1 MRLRLCTL
9 CLVLAAP
16 AFASDEDNRPKP
28 NLVIIMADDLGYGE
42 LSCYG
47 NTAYKTPHLD
57 ALARAGMRFTDYHSN
72 GAVCSPTR
80 AALLTGRYQ
89 QRAGVGGVIYA
100 GFNQNR
106 NHGLH
111 QSETT
116 FAELL
121 AGGGY
126 KNGCFGKW
134 HLGYEKKFNPVHH
147 GFSRFRGYVSGNI
160 DYQSHYDRV
169 GVYDWWEG
177 LEHIREKG
185 YSTHLITRHAV
196 KFIEEHKG
204 RPFCLYVPHEAPH
217 TPFQGPGDP
226 AFRVKG
232 RVVPE
237 KRSAAFKK
245 RAYREMVQEMDK
257 GVGEIIAALKRLGL
271 EKNTLVFFV
280 SDNGAASFGNNGS
293 LRGSKGQLWEGGHRV
308 PAIASWPGRIEAGST
323 CDDLSIG
330 IDIFPTLLELA
341 GLSAPEKL
349 RLDGRSLALS
359 LLGKQRVTGGTRKLY
374 WGAGRQQAMREG
386 PWKYVRELKGQ
397 KVAALYNLST
407 DPGERN
413 NLAKKNPTRLA
424 SMQKDYAAWAKDV
437 ANGATRQPPIPGNK
451 R

>member
-1 MRLRLCTL
+1 MRPALCTL
-9 CLVLAAP
+9 CLALCATTAR
-16 AFASDEDNRPKP
+16 AIGEETRKP
-28 NLVIIMADDLGYGE
+28 NLVVIMADDLGYGE

-47 NTAYKTPHLD
+47 NNNYKTPHLD
-57 ALARAGMRFTDYHSN
+57 ALARAGVRFTDYHSN

-100 GFNQNR
+100 GFDQNR

-116 FAELL
+116 FAEPLGG
-121 AGGGY
+121 AGY
-126 KNGCFGKW
+126 QNGCFGKW

-147 GFSRFRGYVSGNI
+147 GFNRFRGYVSGNI
-160 DYQSHYDRV
+160 DYQSHFDRV

-196 KFIEEHKG
+196 KFIEEHRD

-226 AFRVKG
+226 GFRVKG
-232 RVVPE
+232 KVVPE
-237 KRSAAFKK
+237 KRAAAFKK

-257 GVGEIIAALKRLGL
+257 GVGEIVAALERLGL
-271 EKNTLVFFV
+271 EKNTVVFFV
-280 SDNGAASFGNNGS
+280 SDNGATSFGSNGS
-293 LRGSKGQLWEGGHRV
+293 LRGNKGQLWEGGHRV
-308 PAIASWPGRIEAGST
+308 PAIASWPGRIAAGSA

-330 IDIFPTLLELA
+330 MDIFPTLLELA
-341 GLSAPEKL
+341 GVNAPENL
-349 RLDGRSLALS
+349 RLDGRSLVPS
-359 LLGKQRVTGGTRKLY
+359 LFGKKPPGQRKLY
-374 WGAGRQQAMREG
+374 WSAGRQQAMRDG

-397 KVAALYNLST
+397 KAAALYNLSS
-407 DPGERN
+407 DQGEKN
-413 NLAKKNPTRLA
+413 NLAGKDPARLA
-424 SMQKDYAAWAKDV
+424 SMRKDYAAWRKDV
-437 ANGATRQPPIPGNK
+437 AAGATKQPPIPGTRK
-451 R
+451 

>member
-1 MRLRLCTL
+1 MRLSLCTL
-9 CLVLAAP
+9 CLFLSAP
-16 AFASDEDNRPKP
+16 TLTANEAGKRKP
-28 NLVIIMADDLGYGE
+28 NLVVIMADDLGYGE

-47 NTAYKTPHLD
+47 NNNYKTPHLD
-57 ALARAGMRFTDYHSN
+57 ALARAGVRFTDYHSN

-100 GFNQNR
+100 GFDQNR

-116 FAELL
+116 FAESLGG
-121 AGGGY
+121 AGY
-126 KNGCFGKW
+126 QNGCFGKW

-147 GFSRFRGYVSGNI
+147 GFNRFRGYVSGNI
-160 DYQSHYDRV
+160 DYQSHFDRV

-196 KFIEEHKG
+196 KFIEEHKD

-226 AFRVKG
+226 GFRVKG

-237 KRSAAFKK
+237 KRSAGFKK

-257 GVGEIIAALKRLGL
+257 GVGEIVATLKRLGL
-271 EKNTLVFFV
+271 EKNTVVFFV
-280 SDNGAASFGNNGS
+280 SDNGAASFGSNGS
-293 LRGSKGQLWEGGHRV
+293 LRGNKGQLWEGGHRV
-308 PAIASWPGRIEAGST
+308 PAIVSWPGRIAAGST

-330 IDIFPTLLELA
+330 MDIFPTLLELA
-341 GLSAPEKL
+341 GVNAPENL
-349 RLDGRSLALS
+349 RLDGRSLVPS
-359 LLGKQRVTGGTRKLY
+359 LFGKRSAGQRKLY
-374 WGAGRQQAMREG
+374 WSAGRQQAMRDG

-397 KVAALYNLST
+397 KAAALYNLSSDQGEKNSLAGK
-407 DPGERN
+407 DP
-413 NLAKKNPTRLA
+413 ARLA
-424 SMQKDYAAWAKDV
+424 SMRKDYAAWRKDV
-437 ANGATRQPPIPGNK
+437 AAGATKQPPIPGTK
-451 R
+451 K

>member
-1 MRLRLCTL
+1 MRPALCTL
-9 CLVLAAP
+9 CLALCATTAR
-16 AFASDEDNRPKP
+16 ATGEETRKP
-28 NLVIIMADDLGYGE
+28 NLVVIMADDLGYGE

-47 NTAYKTPHLD
+47 NHNYKTPHLD
-57 ALARAGMRFTDYHSN
+57 ALARAGVRFTDYHSN

-100 GFNQNR
+100 GFDQNR

-116 FAELL
+116 FAEPLGG
-121 AGGGY
+121 AGY
-126 KNGCFGKW
+126 QNGCFGKW

-147 GFSRFRGYVSGNI
+147 GFNRFRGYVSGNI
-160 DYQSHYDRV
+160 DYQSHFDRV

-177 LEHIREKG
+177 LEHLREKG

-196 KFIEEHKG
+196 KFIEEHRD

-226 AFRVKG
+226 GFRVKG
-232 RVVPE
+232 KVVPE

-257 GVGEIIAALKRLGL
+257 GVGEIVATLKRLGL
-271 EKNTLVFFV
+271 EKNTVVFFI
-280 SDNGAASFGNNGS
+280 SDNGATGFGSNGS
-293 LRGSKGQLWEGGHRV
+293 LRGNKGQLWEGGHRV
-308 PAIASWPGRIEAGST
+308 PAIARWPGRIAAGSA

-330 IDIFPTLLELA
+330 MDIFPTLLELA
-341 GLSAPEKL
+341 GVNAPENL
-349 RLDGRSLALS
+349 RLDGRSLVPS
-359 LLGKQRVTGGTRKLY
+359 LFGKKPPGQRKLY
-374 WGAGRQQAMREG
+374 WSAGRQQAMRDG

-397 KVAALYNLST
+397 KAAALYNLSS
-407 DPGERN
+407 DQGEKN
-413 NLAKKNPTRLA
+413 NLAGKDPARLA
-424 SMQKDYAAWAKDV
+424 SMRKDYAAWRKDV
-437 ANGATRQPPIPGNK
+437 AAGATKQPPIPGTK
-451 R
+451 K

>member
-1 MRLRLCTL
+1 MRLSLCTL
-9 CLVLAAP
+9 CLFLSAP
-16 AFASDEDNRPKP
+16 ALTANEAGKRKP

-47 NTAYKTPHLD
+47 NNNYKTPHLD
-57 ALARAGMRFTDYHSN
+57 ALARAGVRFTDYHSN

-100 GFNQNR
+100 GFDQNR

-116 FAELL
+116 FAEPLGG
-121 AGGGY
+121 AGY
-126 KNGCFGKW
+126 QSGCFGKW

-147 GFSRFRGYVSGNI
+147 GFNRFRGYVSGNI
-160 DYQSHYDRV
+160 DYQSHFDRV

-196 KFIEEHKG
+196 KFIEEHRD

-226 AFRVKG
+226 GFRVKG
-232 RVVPE
+232 KVVPE

-257 GVGEIIAALKRLGL
+257 GVGEIVAALERLGL
-271 EKNTLVFFV
+271 EKNTVVFFV
-280 SDNGAASFGNNGS
+280 SDNGATSFGSNGS
-293 LRGSKGQLWEGGHRV
+293 LRGNKGQLWEGGHRV
-308 PAIASWPGRIEAGST
+308 PAIASWPGRIAAGSA

-330 IDIFPTLLELA
+330 MDIFPTLLELA
-341 GLSAPEKL
+341 GVNAPENL
-349 RLDGRSLALS
+349 RLDGRSLVPS
-359 LLGKQRVTGGTRKLY
+359 LFGKKPPGQRKLY
-374 WGAGRQQAMREG
+374 WSAGRQQAMRDG

-397 KVAALYNLST
+397 KAAALYNLSS
-407 DPGERN
+407 DQGEKN
-413 NLAKKNPTRLA
+413 NLAGKDPARLA
-424 SMQKDYAAWAKDV
+424 SMRKDYAAWRKDV
-437 ANGATRQPPIPGNK
+437 AAGATKQPPIPGTK
-451 R
+451 K

>member
-1 MRLRLCTL
+1 MRLSLCTL
-9 CLVLAAP
+9 CLFLSAP
-16 AFASDEDNRPKP
+16 TLTANEAGKRKP

-47 NTAYKTPHLD
+47 NNNSKTPHLD
-57 ALARAGMRFTDYHSN
+57 ALARAGVRFTDYHSN

-100 GFNQNR
+100 GFDQNR

-116 FAELL
+116 FAEPLGG
-121 AGGGY
+121 AGY
-126 KNGCFGKW
+126 QNGCFGKW

-147 GFSRFRGYVSGNI
+147 GFNRFRGYVSGNI
-160 DYQSHYDRV
+160 DYQSHFDRV
-169 GVYDWWEG
+169 GAYDWWEG

-196 KFIEEHKG
+196 KFIEEHRD

-226 AFRVKG
+226 GFRVKG
-232 RVVPE
+232 KVVPE
-237 KRSAAFKK
+237 KRAAAFKK

-257 GVGEIIAALKRLGL
+257 GVGEIVAAIERLGL
-271 EKNTLVFFV
+271 EKNTVVFFV
-280 SDNGAASFGNNGS
+280 SDNGATSFGSNGS
-293 LRGSKGQLWEGGHRV
+293 LRGNKGQLWEGGHRV
-308 PAIASWPGRIEAGST
+308 PAIASWPGRIAAGSA

-330 IDIFPTLLELA
+330 MDIFPTLLELA
-341 GLSAPEKL
+341 GVNAPENL
-349 RLDGRSLALS
+349 RLDGRSLVPS
-359 LLGKQRVTGGTRKLY
+359 LFGKKPAGQRKLY
-374 WGAGRQQAMREG
+374 WSAGRQQAMRDG

-397 KVAALYNLST
+397 KAAALYNLSS
-407 DPGERN
+407 DQGEKN
-413 NLAKKNPTRLA
+413 NLAGKDPARLA
-424 SMQKDYAAWAKDV
+424 SMRKDYAAWRKDV
-437 ANGATRQPPIPGNK
+437 AAGATKQPPIPGTK
-451 R
+451 K

>member
-1 MRLRLCTL
+1 MRLSLCTL
-9 CLVLAAP
+9 CLFLSAP
-16 AFASDEDNRPKP
+16 TLTANEAGKRKP

-47 NTAYKTPHLD
+47 NNNYKTPHLD
-57 ALARAGMRFTDYHSN
+57 ALARAGVRFTDYHSN

-100 GFNQNR
+100 GFDQNR

-116 FAELL
+116 FAEPLGG
-121 AGGGY
+121 AGY
-126 KNGCFGKW
+126 QNGCFGKW

-147 GFSRFRGYVSGNI
+147 GFNRFRGYVSGNI
-160 DYQSHYDRV
+160 DYQSHFDRV

-196 KFIEEHKG
+196 KFIEEHRD

-226 AFRVKG
+226 GFRVKG
-232 RVVPE
+232 KVVPE
-237 KRSAAFKK
+237 KRAAAFKK

-257 GVGEIIAALKRLGL
+257 GVGEIVAALKRLGL
-271 EKNTLVFFV
+271 EKNTVVFFV
-280 SDNGAASFGNNGS
+280 SDNGATSFGSNGS
-293 LRGSKGQLWEGGHRV
+293 LRGNKGQLWEGGHRV
-308 PAIASWPGRIEAGST
+308 PAIASWPGRIAAGSA

-330 IDIFPTLLELA
+330 MDIFPTLLELA
-341 GLSAPEKL
+341 GVNAPESL
-349 RLDGRSLALS
+349 RLDGRSLVPS
-359 LLGKQRVTGGTRKLY
+359 LFGKKPSGQRKLY
-374 WGAGRQQAMREG
+374 WSAGRQQAMRDG

-397 KVAALYNLST
+397 KAAALYNLSS
-407 DPGERN
+407 DQGEKN
-413 NLAKKNPTRLA
+413 NLAGKDPARLA
-424 SMQKDYAAWAKDV
+424 SMRKDYAAWRKDV
-437 ANGATRQPPIPGNK
+437 AAGATKQPPIPGTRK
-451 R
+451 

>member
-1 MRLRLCTL
+1 MRLSLCTL
-9 CLVLAAP
+9 CLFLSAP
-16 AFASDEDNRPKP
+16 TLTANDAGKRKP
-28 NLVIIMADDLGYGE
+28 NLVVIMADDLGYGE

-47 NTAYKTPHLD
+47 NNNYKTPHLD
-57 ALARAGMRFTDYHSN
+57 ALARAGVRFTDYHSN

-100 GFNQNR
+100 GFDQNR

-116 FAELL
+116 FAESLGG
-121 AGGGY
+121 AGY
-126 KNGCFGKW
+126 QNGCFGKW
-134 HLGYEKKFNPVHH
+134 HLGYEKQFNPVHH
-147 GFSRFRGYVSGNI
+147 GFNRFRGYVSGNI
-160 DYQSHYDRV
+160 DYQSHFDRV

-196 KFIEEHKG
+196 KFIEEHKD

-226 AFRVKG
+226 GFRVKG

-237 KRSAAFKK
+237 KRSAGFKK

-257 GVGEIIAALKRLGL
+257 GVGEIVATLKRLGL
-271 EKNTLVFFV
+271 EKNTVVFFV
-280 SDNGAASFGNNGS
+280 SDNGAASFGSNGS
-293 LRGSKGQLWEGGHRV
+293 LRGNKGQLWEGGHRV
-308 PAIASWPGRIEAGST
+308 PAIVSWPGRIAAGST

-330 IDIFPTLLELA
+330 MDIFPTLLELA
-341 GLSAPEKL
+341 GVNAPENL
-349 RLDGRSLALS
+349 RLDGRSLVPS
-359 LLGKQRVTGGTRKLY
+359 LFGKRSAGQRKLY
-374 WGAGRQQAMREG
+374 WSAGRQQAMRDG

-397 KVAALYNLST
+397 KAAALYNLSSDQGEKNSLAGK
-407 DPGERN
+407 DP
-413 NLAKKNPTRLA
+413 ARLA
-424 SMQKDYAAWAKDV
+424 SMRKDYAAWRKDV
-437 ANGATRQPPIPGNK
+437 AAGATKQPPIPGTK
-451 R
+451 K

>member
-1 MRLRLCTL
+1 MRLSLCTL
-9 CLVLAAP
+9 CLFLSAP
-16 AFASDEDNRPKP
+16 TLTANEAGKRKP

-47 NTAYKTPHLD
+47 NKAYKTPHLD
-57 ALARAGMRFTDYHSN
+57 ALAQAGMRFTDYHSN

-100 GFNQNR
+100 GFDQNR

-160 DYQSHYDRV
+160 DYQSHFDRV
-169 GVYDWWEG
+169 GAYDWWEG

-196 KFIEEHKG
+196 KFIEEHRD

-226 AFRVKG
+226 GFRVKG
-232 RVVPE
+232 KVVPE
-237 KRSAAFKK
+237 KRAAAFKK

-257 GVGEIIAALKRLGL
+257 GVGEIVAALERLGL
-271 EKNTLVFFV
+271 KKNTVVFFV
-280 SDNGAASFGNNGS
+280 SDNGATSFGSNGS
-293 LRGSKGQLWEGGHRV
+293 LRGNKGQLWEGGHRV
-308 PAIASWPGRIEAGST
+308 PAIASWPGRIAAGSA

-330 IDIFPTLLELA
+330 MDIFPTLLELA
-341 GLSAPEKL
+341 GVNAPENL
-349 RLDGRSLALS
+349 RLDGRSLVPS
-359 LLGKQRVTGGTRKLY
+359 LFGKKPAGQRKLY
-374 WGAGRQQAMREG
+374 WSAGRQQAMRDG

-397 KVAALYNLST
+397 KAAALYNLSS
-407 DPGERN
+407 DQGEKN
-413 NLAKKNPTRLA
+413 NLAGKDPARLA
-424 SMQKDYAAWAKDV
+424 SMRKDYAAWRKDV
-437 ANGATRQPPIPGNK
+437 ATGATKQPPIPGTK
-451 R
+451 K

>member
-1 MRLRLCTL
+1 MRLGLCTL
-9 CLVLAAP
+9 CLFLSAPTLAANE
-16 AFASDEDNRPKP
+16 AGKRKP

-57 ALARAGMRFTDYHSN
+57 ALAQAGIRFTDYHSN

-89 QRAGVGGVIYA
+89 QRAGVDGVIYA

-121 AGGGY
+121 GGAGY

-177 LEHIREKG
+177 LEHTREKG

-226 AFRVKG
+226 AFRVEGK
-232 RVVPE
+232 VVPE
-237 KRSAAFKK
+237 KRSAAFRK

-257 GVGEIIAALKRLGL
+257 GVGEIVAALKRLGL

-308 PAIASWPGRIEAGST
+308 PAIASWPGRIAAGSS
-323 CDDLSIG
+323 CDDLAIG
-330 IDIFPTLLELA
+330 MDIFPTLLELA
-341 GLSAPEKL
+341 GVNVPKKL
-349 RLDGRSLALS
+349 HLDGRSL
-359 LLGKQRVTGGTRKLY
+359 V
-374 WGAGRQQAMREG
+374 
-386 PWKYVRELKGQ
+386 
-397 KVAALYNLST
+397 
-407 DPGERN
+407 
-413 NLAKKNPTRLA
+413 
-424 SMQKDYAAWAKDV
+424 
-437 ANGATRQPPIPGNK
+437 
-451 R
+451 